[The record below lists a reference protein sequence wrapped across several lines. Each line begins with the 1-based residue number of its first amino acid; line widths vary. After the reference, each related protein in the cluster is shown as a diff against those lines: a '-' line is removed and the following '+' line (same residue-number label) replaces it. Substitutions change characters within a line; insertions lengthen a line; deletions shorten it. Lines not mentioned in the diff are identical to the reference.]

1 MLKSG
6 ETRVPVRTCV
16 GCGQKGAPQTMLRIA
31 SHDGVAPV
39 IDQLNARHKGLGRGA
54 YLCAKKLCLERAV
67 GKRALERSL
76 KLNCGLSS
84 AAKAEIARTIENRN
98 EGKSMSL

>member
-1 MLKSG
+1 MSQSQEARL
-6 ETRVPVRTCV
+6 PIRTCV

-31 SHDGVAPV
+31 SHDGAAPV
-39 IDQLNARHKGLGRGA
+39 VDQADARHKGLGRGA
-54 YLCAKKLCLERAV
+54 YLCAKKGCLERAV

-98 EGKSMSL
+98 KAKPSSV